1 MKGYDVFPNFFT
13 VEEISTVER
22 EFNKFQWELSGWS
35 DSPEEKLFWFKDLH
49 NSQFIKPLFH
59 NKAECILGKKV
70 ETFRVYG
77 NGQAHGQCG
86 SFHKDTPGCEYTI
99 VYFLHKNWKPEYG
112 GHLVFIDDNGN
123 YIDSIWP
130 ETNSAVFFNSNI
142 KHCALEPTIHCKSQR
157 VSVAYK
163 CNVL

>member
-1 MKGYDVFPNFFT
+1 M
-13 VEEISTVER
+13 
-22 EFNKFQWELSGWS
+22 
-35 DSPEEKLFWFKDLH
+35 LFR
-49 NSQFIKPLFH
+49 S
-59 NKAECILGKKV
+59 
-70 ETFRVYG
+70 
-77 NGQAHGQCG
+77 
-86 SFHKDTPGCEYTI
+86 I